1 MPGHKIKNAL
11 FSTAYLPPIEYFV
24 FMLLS
29 DNVLIEAHE
38 TYPKQT
44 YRNRCYIYSCNGVE
58 SLHIPVIKPMGK
70 YSKTNEVLI
79 SYKQHWQRNHW
90 RAICTAY
97 RNAPFFLYYQDFL
110 EPFFRKQTCKL
121 LDFNYYLLNTLLSET
136 GMAKNINFTN
146 YFEKNISDFVDF
158 RISISPKSTNCSML
172 SIIKMPAY
180 QQVFDQKYGFK
191 PNLSIIDLLFNKGP
205 DTLEYLLECSRKI
218 DISYLKD
225 MRS

>member
-1 MPGHKIKNAL
+1 MGEKIKNAL
-11 FSTAYLPPIEYFV
+11 FSTAYLPPVEYFV

-58 SLHIPVIKPMGK
+58 SLHIPIIKPKGK
-70 YSKTNEVLI
+70 HSKTNEVLI

-97 RNAPFFLYYQDFL
+97 RNAPFFIYYQDFL
-110 EPFFRKQTCKL
+110 EPFYKKQTEKL
-121 LDFNYYLLNTLLSET
+121 LDFNYALLNALLSEIGMDKSIGFT
-136 GMAKNINFTN
+136 GN
-146 YFEKNISDFVDF
+146 FEKNVTDSVDF
-158 RISISPKSTNCSML
+158 RTTISPKSKNRSSSLTVT
-172 SIIKMPAY
+172 MPVY
-180 QQVFDQKYGFK
+180 QQVFDQRYGFI

-205 DTLEYLLECSRKI
+205 DTLEYLMECSRKL
-218 DISYLKD
+218 DISSLKD
-225 MRS
+225 MQS